1 MSSPLENIKSL
12 IPYLPKGDIKFAN
25 KFLEQRNYEA
35 LKDLT
40 WSAFQRLIKAYKKEV
55 LPEKYRDIDLD
66 RVRDLAV
73 AVEDYYYLLYP
84 EELEEMIDKHE
95 SREEEKEKLI

>member
-55 LPEKYRDIDLD
+55 LPEKYKDIDLD

-84 EELEEMIDKHE
+84 EELEED
-95 SREEEKEKLI
+95 EEQYDDNVEED